1 MSNHSASG
9 NRVPSEIAPFNITF
23 FIMCKS
29 LLSSEYSDSVRP
41 LYPQPGQPYV
51 HRSFQIWHRIRQWSG
66 YVLTANHGIA
76 HTCVCFSTEYCL
88 NRPPQ
93 DCRRGE
99 GSQMPFNMLTFFAER
114 RIHHN
119 SVIDRCCFS
128 RQQIVSDHIVL
139 FSFRISQSLSYAQCS
154 PHGPLLP
161 LRRRQC
167 CRSRPPAPAHGCLYG
182 HRPAPQALLPAPG
195 A

>member
-1 MSNHSASG
+1 
-9 NRVPSEIAPFNITF
+9 
-23 FIMCKS
+23 MCKS

-139 FSFRISQSLSYAQCS
+139 FQLQDLAKSVIRSMQSTWSVTSFAASAMLPIPASGSSTRLSL
-154 PHGPLLP
+154 
-161 LRRRQC
+161 RT
-167 CRSRPPAPAHGCLYG
+167 PASATSSF
-182 HRPAPQALLPAPG
+182 ASSG